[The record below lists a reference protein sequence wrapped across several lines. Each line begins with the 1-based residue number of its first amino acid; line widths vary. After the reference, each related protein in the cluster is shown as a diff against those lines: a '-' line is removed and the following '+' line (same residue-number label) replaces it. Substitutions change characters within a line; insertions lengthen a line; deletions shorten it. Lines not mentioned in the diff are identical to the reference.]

1 MNSTAERVKTLL
13 RDIKQDTQHYD
24 ALTALLQQQRE
35 AMIACDAI
43 NLHSVN
49 EQLLAIYQQLHG
61 SAQRRSETL
70 QALKLASDSRGIS
83 QLMPY
88 LPAALAQQA
97 ESWWRTLELSALSC
111 QQMNERN
118 GLLLSM
124 QQETLSSLTGQGP
137 QNFLYQ
143 R

>member
-43 NLHSVN
+43 NLQSVN

-124 QQETLSSLTGQGP
+124 QQETLGSLSGQGQ

>member
-35 AMIACDAI
+35 AMIACDAM
-43 NLHSVN
+43 NLQSVN

-124 QQETLSSLTGQGP
+124 QQETLGSLTGQGQ

>member
-43 NLHSVN
+43 NLQSVN

-124 QQETLSSLTGQGP
+124 QQETLSSLTGQGQ

>member
-43 NLHSVN
+43 NLQSVN

-124 QQETLSSLTGQGP
+124 QQETLGSLTGQGE

>member
-43 NLHSVN
+43 NLQSVN

-124 QQETLSSLTGQGP
+124 QQETLGSLTGQGQ

>member
-1 MNSTAERVKTLL
+1 MNSTADRVKTLL
-13 RDIKQDTQHYD
+13 RDIKQDAQHYD

-35 AMIACDAI
+35 AMIACDAL
-43 NLHSVN
+43 NLQSVN
-49 EQLLAIYQQLHG
+49 EKLLAIYQQLHG

-97 ESWWRTLELSALSC
+97 ESWWRTLELSALAC

-124 QQETLSSLTGQGP
+124 QQETLSSLTGQGQ

>member
-1 MNSTAERVKTLL
+1 MNNTAERVKILL

-35 AMIACDAI
+35 AMIACDANHI
-43 NLHSVN
+43 QTVN
-49 EQLLAIYQQLHG
+49 EQLLEIYQQLHG
-61 SAQRRSETL
+61 SALRRSEIL
-70 QALKLASDSRGIS
+70 QALKLASDSRGVS
-83 QLMPY
+83 QLLPY
-88 LPAALAQQA
+88 LPSTLAQQA
-97 ESWWRTLELSALSC
+97 ESWWRTLELSALAC

-124 QQETLSSLTGQGP
+124 QQETLSSITGQPP
-137 QNFLYQ
+137 QGFIYQ